1 MAGPHR
7 RLFRVSGDDAHIPEP
22 VTKETLPMAWVI
34 LGIAVITEICWALS
48 LKWAATVATWQASS
62 VPIILSFVNMGL
74 LALAMRGLPA
84 GTAYAVWTGLGAVG
98 VVIGGAI
105 VFGDKIAPIQA
116 GFMVLTVIGVMGT
129 KLFAQ
134 G

>member
-1 MAGPHR
+1 
-7 RLFRVSGDDAHIPEP
+7 
-22 VTKETLPMAWVI
+22 
-34 LGIAVITEICWALS
+34 
-48 LKWAATVATWQASS
+48 
-62 VPIILSFVNMGL
+62 
-74 LALAMRGLPA
+74 
-84 GTAYAVWTGLGAVG
+84 
-98 VVIGGAI
+98 

>member
-1 MAGPHR
+1 
-7 RLFRVSGDDAHIPEP
+7 
-22 VTKETLPMAWVI
+22 
-34 LGIAVITEICWALS
+34 
-48 LKWAATVATWQASS
+48 
-62 VPIILSFVNMGL
+62 
-74 LALAMRGLPA
+74 MRGLPA

>member
-1 MAGPHR
+1 M
-7 RLFRVSGDDAHIPEP
+7 
-22 VTKETLPMAWVI
+22 
-34 LGIAVITEICWALS
+34 
-48 LKWAATVATWQASS
+48 
-62 VPIILSFVNMGL
+62 
-74 LALAMRGLPA
+74 
-84 GTAYAVWTGLGAVG
+84 WTGLGAVG